1 MFPRILELEILG
13 RQVGLNTYGLMAA
26 VGYLTAVWL
35 AYRQSK
41 RTGMDADA
49 MLDLCFWV
57 LVSSLLGSRVMYV
70 LANLDLF
77 AKNWVEVFYVWEGGL
92 VYYGGLGAAVATG
105 VVVVRVKGLSFPRA
119 ADVIAPVIALG
130 HAFGR
135 VGCFAV
141 GCCWGKICGCGWGA
155 RFGPE
160 SVAFQDMVRLG
171 RLDRVSAETTA
182 ALHPVQL
189 YEATGEL
196 AIFAALLYV
205 ARRKLFHGHVFLVYV
220 AFYSALRFLTEIWRA
235 DPTRKFIAQLSTPGF
250 NRFLGLDPTQPCFL
264 STSQLLSIVAFPAA
278 VGLLFYLRKR
288 ARQGKMSQP
297 G

>member
-1 MFPRILELEILG
+1 MFPRIVELEILG
-13 RQVGLNTYGLMAA
+13 RQVGLNSYGLMAA

-57 LVSSLLGSRVMYV
+57 LVSSLVGSRVMYV

-77 AKNWVEVFYVWEGGL
+77 AKDWTAVFWVWEGGL
-92 VYYGGLGAAVATG
+92 VYYGGLGAALAAG
-105 VVVVRVKGLSFPRA
+105 AVVVRVKGLSFLRA
-119 ADVIAPVIALG
+119 ADVLAPVIALG

-141 GCCWGKICGCGWGA
+141 GCCWGKVCGCGWGA

-171 RLDRVSAETTA
+171 RLDPVTAEATA

-189 YEATGEL
+189 YEASGEL

-205 ARRKLFHGHVFLVYV
+205 ARRKLFNGYVFLVYV
-220 AFYSALRFLTEIWRA
+220 MFYSVLRFLTEILRA
-235 DPTRKFIAQLSTPGF
+235 DPTRKYVAQLATPGF
-250 NRFLGLDPTQPCFL
+250 NRLLGLDPAQPCFL
-264 STSQLLSIVAFPAA
+264 STSQLFSIVASPAA
-278 VGLLFYLRKR
+278 VALIIYLRKR
-288 ARQGKMSQP
+288 TRAAQAETP
-297 G
+297 

>member
-1 MFPRILELEILG
+1 MFPRIIELEILG
-13 RQVGLNTYGLMAA
+13 RQVGLNSYGLMAA

-35 AYRQSK
+35 AYRQSV

-57 LVSSLLGSRVMYV
+57 LVSSLVGSRVMYV

-77 AKNWVEVFYVWEGGL
+77 AKDWKAVFWVWEGGL
-92 VYYGGLGAAVATG
+92 VYYGGLAAALVAGA
-105 VVVVRVKGLSFPRA
+105 VVVRLKGLKFLRA
-119 ADVIAPVIALG
+119 ADVLAPVIALG

-171 RLDRVSAETTA
+171 RLDPTAAEVTP

-189 YEATGEL
+189 YEASGEL

-205 ARRKLFHGHVFLVYV
+205 ARRKLFDGYVFLVYV
-220 AFYSALRFLTEIWRA
+220 MFYSALRFLTEVLRA
-235 DPTRKFIAQLSTPGF
+235 DPTRRYVARLATPGF
-250 NRFLGLDPTQPCFL
+250 NQLLGLDPAQPCFL
-264 STSQLLSIVAFPAA
+264 STSQLFSIVALPAA
-278 VGLLFYLRKR
+278 VALLIYLRKR
-288 ARQGKMSQP
+288 TRQGKT
-297 G
+297 

>member
-92 VYYGGLGAAVATG
+92 VYYGGLGAALQPVCGISNYPFSSRVHVMRSVCPSGRRRSSNRVSPKRCAVSTATG
-105 VVVVRVKGLSFPRA
+105 TVPTSWPWSLSA
-119 ADVIAPVIALG
+119 MSMST
-130 HAFGR
+130 
-135 VGCFAV
+135 
-141 GCCWGKICGCGWGA
+141 GW
-155 RFGPE
+155 R
-160 SVAFQDMVRLG
+160 
-171 RLDRVSAETTA
+171 T
-182 ALHPVQL
+182 
-189 YEATGEL
+189 
-196 AIFAALLYV
+196 
-205 ARRKLFHGHVFLVYV
+205 
-220 AFYSALRFLTEIWRA
+220 
-235 DPTRKFIAQLSTPGF
+235 
-250 NRFLGLDPTQPCFL
+250 
-264 STSQLLSIVAFPAA
+264 
-278 VGLLFYLRKR
+278 
-288 ARQGKMSQP
+288 
-297 G
+297 